1 MGRLFDFCSHDGYL
15 EGDRVIIILQA
26 VDRDCWWD
34 DLSSH
39 LSFNSAS
46 GAGQGVAS
54 SLKKPGDVL
63 LSVLLAR

>member
-1 MGRLFDFCSHDGYL
+1 MGRLFDFRSHDGYL
-15 EGDRVIIILQA
+15 ESGRVIIILQVA
-26 VDRDCWWD
+26 DRDCWWD

-46 GAGQGVAS
+46 GAGQGIAG

-63 LSVLLAR
+63 LSVLLVR